1 MREFVLLL
9 EFFVTLSRFRS
20 VLAINQSKAQ
30 RPARVLRPRTPCR
43 GRQLTHV
50 DSGTL

>member
-9 EFFVTLSRFRS
+9 EYFVTLSRFRS

-30 RPARVLRPRTPCR
+30 MAL
-43 GRQLTHV
+43 GFA
-50 DSGTL
+50 